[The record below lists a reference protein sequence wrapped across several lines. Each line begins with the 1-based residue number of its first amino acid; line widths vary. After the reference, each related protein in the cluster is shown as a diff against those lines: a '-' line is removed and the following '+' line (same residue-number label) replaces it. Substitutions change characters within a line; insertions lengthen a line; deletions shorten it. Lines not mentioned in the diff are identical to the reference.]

1 MNRKFRYEARP
12 LTAAAHLPKLTRV
25 TPSSPADVGQLPDLA
40 QVVLRPVRGH
50 HAFEACV
57 EQLATAIRLGV
68 HPNGS
73 TLPSERD
80 LAERM
85 HVSRATVR
93 EAITAMRTAG
103 MVETRRGRGGGSIV
117 TYSPRRP
124 RARAK
129 APPAETLAT
138 WLDSLAFRRIVE
150 PGAAGDRRRS
160 RPHRGAARAADDGV
174 RRRRRRRRARPRTA
188 RPTAASTS
196 PSPRVT
202 GSPSIIDAVTRV
214 QATLHDMLLQIPV
227 YDVNIAHSDRQHERI
242 LGAVLEGRPDRARQT
257 MEEHC
262 DDTAALL
269 RGLLG

>member
-1 MNRKFRYEARP
+1 VTASPLADGGLPHLAR
-12 LTAAAHLPKLTRV
+12 A
-25 TPSSPADVGQLPDLA
+25 
-40 QVVLRPVRGH
+40 VLRPVAGH

-73 TLPSERD
+73 TLPSERA
-80 LAERM
+80 LAERLN
-85 HVSRATVR
+85 VSRATIR
-93 EAITAMRTAG
+93 EAITALRTAG
-103 MVETRRGRGGGSIV
+103 MVETRRGRGGGSVV
-117 TYSPRRP
+117 TYSPRAP

-129 APPAETLAT
+129 TPSAQTLAT
-138 WLDSLAFRRIVE
+138 WLDTLTFRRIVE
-150 PGAAGDRRRS
+150 PGAVA
-160 RPHRGAARAADDGV
+160 
-174 RRRRRRRRARPRTA
+174 
-188 RPTAASTS
+188 TAATLDLRDDERDLLTSTYDAVRKAS
-196 PSPRVT
+196 GSASHRQADSRFHLTFASVT
-202 GSPSIIDAVTRV
+202 GSALIIDAVTRV

-242 LGAVLEGRPDRARQT
+242 LRAVLDGRPERARQT

>member
-1 MNRKFRYEARP
+1 V
-12 LTAAAHLPKLTRV
+12 TA
-25 TPSSPADVGQLPDLA
+25 PATGEQLPDLA
-40 QVVLRPVRGH
+40 SVVLRPVRGH

-73 TLPSERD
+73 TLPSERE

-93 EAITAMRTAG
+93 EAITALRTAG
-103 MVETRRGRGGGSIV
+103 MVETRRGRGGGSVV

-124 RARAK
+124 RARAT
-129 APPAETLAT
+129 APSADDLAT
-138 WLDSLAFRRIVE
+138 WHDSLTFRRIVE
-150 PGAAGDRRRS
+150 PGAVA
-160 RPHRGAARAADDGV
+160 
-174 RRRRRRRRARPRTA
+174 
-188 RPTAASTS
+188 TAAALELTGEQRAMLEAAYDAVTS
-196 PSPRVT
+196 ASGSASHRQADSRFHLAFASVT

-214 QATLHDMLLQIPV
+214 QAVLHDMLLQIPV
-227 YDVNIAHSDRQHERI
+227 YDVNISHSDRQHERI
-242 LGAVLEGRPDRARQT
+242 LQAVLDGRPERARQT

>member
-1 MNRKFRYEARP
+1 MTASP
-12 LTAAAHLPKLTRV
+12 LDDR
-25 TPSSPADVGQLPDLA
+25 GLPDLA

-73 TLPSERD
+73 TLPSERE
-80 LAERM
+80 LAERL

-93 EAITAMRTAG
+93 EAITALRTAG
-103 MVETRRGRGGGSIV
+103 MVETRRGRGGGSVV
-117 TYSPRRP
+117 TFSPRRP
-124 RARAK
+124 RARTR
-129 APPAETLAT
+129 APSPDTLAS
-138 WLDSLAFRRIVE
+138 WLDCLTFRRIVE
-150 PGAAGDRRRS
+150 PGAVA
-160 RPHRGAARAADDGV
+160 
-174 RRRRRRRRARPRTA
+174 
-188 RPTAASTS
+188 TAASLDLTEKQRRLLTAAYDAVS
-196 PSPRVT
+196 RASGSGAHRQADSRFHLAFASVT

-214 QATLHDMLLQIPV
+214 QAALHDMLLQIPV
-227 YDVNIAHSDRQHERI
+227 YDVNISHSDRQHELI
-242 LGAVLEGRPDRARQT
+242 LRAVLDGQADRARQT

>member
-1 MNRKFRYEARP
+1 V
-12 LTAAAHLPKLTRV
+12 TADP
-25 TPSSPADVGQLPDLA
+25 LPDLA
-40 QVVLRPVRGH
+40 RVVLRPVRGH

-73 TLPSERD
+73 TLPPERE

-93 EAITAMRTAG
+93 EAITALRTAG
-103 MVETRRGRGGGSIV
+103 MVETRRGRGGGSVV
-117 TYSPRRP
+117 TYSPRAP
-124 RARAK
+124 RARSTS
-129 APPAETLAT
+129 PSDETLAS
-138 WLDSLAFRRIVE
+138 WLDTLTFRRIVE
-150 PGAAGDRRRS
+150 PGMVA
-160 RPHRGAARAADDGV
+160 
-174 RRRRRRRRARPRTA
+174 
-188 RPTAASTS
+188 TAAALELTDAQRALLTHAHEAVMSAS
-196 PSPRVT
+196 GSGSHRQADSRFHLAFASVT

-227 YDVNIAHSDRQHERI
+227 YDVNINHSDQQHERI
-242 LGAVLEGRPDRARQT
+242 LHAVLDGRPDRARHI

>member
-1 MNRKFRYEARP
+1 VSASP
-12 LTAAAHLPKLTRV
+12 LRDPGAGK
-25 TPSSPADVGQLPDLA
+25 GGGLPDLA
-40 QVVLRPVRGH
+40 RVVLRPVRGH

-80 LAERM
+80 LAERL

-93 EAITAMRTAG
+93 EAITALRTAG
-103 MVETRRGRGGGSIV
+103 MVETRRGRGGGSVV

-129 APPAETLAT
+129 APSKETLST
-138 WLDSLAFRRIVE
+138 WLDSLTFRRIVE
-150 PGAAGDRRRS
+150 PGAVA
-160 RPHRGAARAADDGV
+160 
-174 RRRRRRRRARPRTA
+174 
-188 RPTAASTS
+188 TAASLDLTDDQRTMLTAAYEAVTKAS
-196 PSPRVT
+196 GSASHRQADSRFHLAFASVT
-202 GSPSIIDAVTRV
+202 GSPSVIDAVTRV

-227 YDVNIAHSDRQHERI
+227 YDVNIAHSDQQHELI
-242 LGAVLEGRPDRARQT
+242 LRAVLDGRPDQARQT

>member
-1 MNRKFRYEARP
+1 LRVTAR
-12 LTAAAHLPKLTRV
+12 TAAGT
-25 TPSSPADVGQLPDLA
+25 SADQLPDQLPQVPDLA
-40 QVVLRPVRGH
+40 AIVLRPVRGH

-73 TLPSERD
+73 TLPSERV
-80 LAERM
+80 LADRL
-85 HVSRATVR
+85 HVSRATIR
-93 EAITAMRTAG
+93 EAITALRTAG
-103 MVETRRGRGGGSIV
+103 MIETRRGRGGGSVV

-129 APPAETLAT
+129 APSPQTLAA
-138 WLDSLAFRRIVE
+138 WLDSLTFRRVVE
-150 PGAAGDRRRS
+150 PGAVA
-160 RPHRGAARAADDGV
+160 
-174 RRRRRRRRARPRTA
+174 
-188 RPTAASTS
+188 TAAALELTEEQRGFLSTAYDAVTRAS
-196 PSPRVT
+196 GSAAHRQADSRFHLAFASVT

-214 QATLHDMLLQIPV
+214 QAALHDMLMQIPV
-227 YDVNIAHSDRQHERI
+227 YDVNIGHSDRQHERI
-242 LGAVLEGRPDRARQT
+242 LHAVLDGKPDKARQT

>member
-1 MNRKFRYEARP
+1 MARP
-12 LTAAAHLPKLTRV
+12 
-25 TPSSPADVGQLPDLA
+25 SSASAQQLPDLA
-40 QVVLRPVRGH
+40 RVVLRPVRGH

-73 TLPSERD
+73 TLPSERE
-80 LAERM
+80 LADRL

-93 EAITAMRTAG
+93 EAITALRTAG
-103 MVETRRGRGGGSIV
+103 MVETHRGRGGGSVV

-129 APPAETLAT
+129 APSPDELET
-138 WLDSLAFRRIVE
+138 WLDTLTFRRIVE
-150 PGAAGDRRRS
+150 PGAVA
-160 RPHRGAARAADDGV
+160 
-174 RRRRRRRRARPRTA
+174 
-188 RPTAASTS
+188 TAASRDLDDRQRALLSTAYEAVTKAS
-196 PSPRVT
+196 GSAAHRQADSRFHLAFASVT

-214 QATLHDMLLQIPV
+214 QAALHDMLLQIPV
-227 YDVNIAHSDRQHERI
+227 YEVNISHSDRQHERI
-242 LGAVLEGRPDRARQT
+242 LRAVLDGRPDRARLT

>member
-1 MNRKFRYEARP
+1 M
-12 LTAAAHLPKLTRV
+12 TA
-25 TPSSPADVGQLPDLA
+25 PSSAQQLPDLA

-73 TLPSERD
+73 TLPPERE
-80 LAERM
+80 LAQRL

-93 EAITAMRTAG
+93 EAITALRTAG
-103 MVETRRGRGGGSIV
+103 MVETRRGRGGGSVV

-124 RARAK
+124 RARAR
-129 APPAETLAT
+129 APSAETFTA
-138 WLDSLAFRRIVE
+138 WMDSLTFRRIVE
-150 PGAAGDRRRS
+150 PGAVA
-160 RPHRGAARAADDGV
+160 
-174 RRRRRRRRARPRTA
+174 
-188 RPTAASTS
+188 TAASLDLTEPQRS
-196 PSPRVT
+196 LLSAAYDGVTQASGSALHRQADSRFHLAFASVT
-202 GSPSIIDAVTRV
+202 GSPSIIDSVTRV
-214 QATLHDMLLQIPV
+214 QAALHDMLLQIPV
-227 YDVNIAHSDRQHERI
+227 YGVNIAHSDRQHERI
-242 LGAVLEGRPDRARQT
+242 LHAVLDGRPDKARQT

>member
-1 MNRKFRYEARP
+1 VTASP
-12 LTAAAHLPKLTRV
+12 LDDRGL
-25 TPSSPADVGQLPDLA
+25 DLA

-73 TLPSERD
+73 TLPSERV
-80 LAERM
+80 LAEGM
-85 HVSRATVR
+85 HISRATVR
-93 EAITAMRTAG
+93 EAITALRTAG

-129 APPAETLAT
+129 APSPETLAT
-138 WLDSLAFRRIVE
+138 WLDSLTFRRIVE
-150 PGAAGDRRRS
+150 PGAVA
-160 RPHRGAARAADDGV
+160 
-174 RRRRRRRRARPRTA
+174 
-188 RPTAASTS
+188 TAASLDLSERQRAMLTS
-196 PSPRVT
+196 AYDAVTKTSGSAAHRQADSRFHLAFASVT

-227 YDVNIAHSDRQHERI
+227 YDVNIAHSDRQHEGI
-242 LGAVLEGRPDRARQT
+242 LRAVLDGRAERARQT

>member
-1 MNRKFRYEARP
+1 V
-12 LTAAAHLPKLTRV
+12 TAA
-25 TPSSPADVGQLPDLA
+25 SPVDDALPDLA
-40 QVVLRPVRGH
+40 HVVLRPVRGH

-73 TLPSERD
+73 TLPSERE
-80 LAERM
+80 LAQRLR
-85 HVSRATVR
+85 VSRATVR
-93 EAITAMRTAG
+93 EAITALRTAG
-103 MVETRRGRGGGSIV
+103 MVETRRGRGGGSVV

-129 APPAETLAT
+129 SPSPEKLAT
-138 WLDSLAFRRIVE
+138 WLDSLTFRRIVE
-150 PGAAGDRRRS
+150 PGAVA
-160 RPHRGAARAADDGV
+160 
-174 RRRRRRRRARPRTA
+174 
-188 RPTAASTS
+188 TAASLDLTDPQRALLTTAYDAVSSTS
-196 PSPRVT
+196 GSAAHRQADSRFHLAFASVT

-214 QATLHDMLLQIPV
+214 QSSLHDMLLQIPV
-227 YDVNIAHSDRQHERI
+227 YEVNISHSDRQHERI
-242 LGAVLEGRPDRARQT
+242 LRAVLDGRPDRARQT